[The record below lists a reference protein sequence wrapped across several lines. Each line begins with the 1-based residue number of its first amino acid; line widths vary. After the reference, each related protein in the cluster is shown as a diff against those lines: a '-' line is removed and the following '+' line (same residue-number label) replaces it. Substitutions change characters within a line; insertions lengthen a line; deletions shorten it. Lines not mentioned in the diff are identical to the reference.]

1 LKATNRGAR
10 LTKMSLESSKTLGG
24 IGAIL
29 IAIGSLGAFS
39 GVVGILSLI
48 GIILVLIA
56 MKGLSE
62 VYGERGIFDNALY
75 GFVFGIIGIIVLLA
89 MAVMM
94 FLGMGW
100 VSMEMGEGMPAFTNI
115 WGFIGAFIVIWIVF
129 VVFIIIE
136 AIFYK
141 KSFNL
146 LAQKSGEKMF
156 DTAGLLLLIGAILT
170 IIFIGAILML
180 IAWILAAVA
189 FFSIKT
195 PSAQPTPTPPQ
206 PPPPPP

>member
-1 LKATNRGAR
+1 
-10 LTKMSLESSKTLGG
+10 MSLESNRTLGG

-39 GVVGILSLI
+39 GLVGILSLI

-75 GFVFGIIGIIVLLA
+75 GFIFGIIGTIAVIA
-89 MAVMM
+89 MAVMA
-94 FLGMGW
+94 FLGMG
-100 VSMEMGEGMPAFTNI
+100 VSMGAGGMPDFTNI
-115 WGFIGAFIVIWIVF
+115 WTWIGAIIVIWVIF
-129 VVFIIIE
+129 VIFVILE

-146 LAQKSGEKMF
+146 LALKSGEKMF
-156 DTAGLLLLIGAILT
+156 NTAGLLLLIGAILT

-180 IAWILAAVA
+180 IAWILAAVT

-195 PSAQPTPTPPQ
+195 PSTQPPPAPPQ

>member
-1 LKATNRGAR
+1 
-10 LTKMSLESSKTLGG
+10 MSLESSKTLGG